1 MEAAG
6 RSLKLLPGLWA
17 LKSIKGRDTLLAGLH
32 EQQQLVLL
40 FCTVLSNGFVKL
52 NRVVGVCKLDAI
64 TFAWCK

>member
-32 EQQQLVLL
+32 EQQQLAAALL
-40 FCTVLSNGFVKL
+40 HS
-52 NRVVGVCKLDAI
+52 AE
-64 TFAWCK
+64 